1 MTKPVTP
8 EPEFHRPLHVEK
20 VGLGSVHESLQAR
33 PTERAA
39 LAKRFGLLDLSRLQ
53 AELEIEQ
60 THNGKML
67 AVTGS
72 FSADVVQQCV
82 VTLEPL
88 PNRVEASIDALFAPA
103 SLLERGAGPPNTEAG
118 EEDDPE
124 PYVNGQ
130 IDLGELVAQHFGLA
144 LDPYPRK
151 PGIAPLRLEIN
162 GPANGNVPKANPF
175 VILKSLKD
183 KEKDS

>member
-1 MTKPVTP
+1 MIKAVMP
-8 EPEFHRPLHVEK
+8 EPEFFRPLHVEK
-20 VGLGSVHESLQAR
+20 VGLGTVHESLQAR
-33 PTERAA
+33 PTEREA
-39 LAKRFGLLDLSRLQ
+39 LAKRFGLIAIKRLQ
-53 AELEIEQ
+53 AELDIEQ
-60 THNGKML
+60 THAGKML

-88 PNRVEASIDALFAPA
+88 ESTVGNTIDALFAPA
-103 SLLERGAGPPNTEAG
+103 KLLDRGAGAPNIDAG

-130 IDLGELVAQHFGLA
+130 IDLGELVAQHLGLA

-151 PGIAPLRLEIN
+151 PGLEPLEREFTA
-162 GPANGNVPKANPF
+162 PANDPGGRSSPF
-175 VILKSLKD
+175 AVLKSLKD
-183 KEKDS
+183 KEKGG